1 MSLLRF
7 ASLLALAVWIGGLAV
22 LGAVTAPAIFS
33 VLEGL
38 DPATGR
44 ETAGRV
50 FGAVF
55 GAFQHLA
62 WAMGA
67 LLIVF
72 LSVRAVLGP
81 RPRRFALR
89 LAIVGLM
96 LAMSLAGGLLIA
108 PRVEAIRDATP
119 GPIAAL
125 PDGNATKAEFGRLHG
140 LSNVIAILTIF
151 AGMGLMWFEA
161 KDEH

>member
-1 MSLLRF
+1 
-7 ASLLALAVWIGGLAV
+7 
-22 LGAVTAPAIFS
+22 
-33 VLEGL
+33 
-38 DPATGR
+38 
-44 ETAGRV
+44 
-50 FGAVF
+50 
-55 GAFQHLA
+55 
-62 WAMGA
+62 MGA

-72 LSVRAVLGP
+72 LSARAMLGP

-119 GPIAAL
+119 GPITAL

-140 LSNVIAILTIF
+140 LSNVIAILTIV